1 MLLDLLTFVVHFNL
15 GNLANVLR
23 SDVQSVDPCLQLG
36 LELRLQMFG
45 RLLNLDGD
53 EIAGFS
59 LEASLDLLA
68 NLLALS
74 FLDKGNFVVLLDQIE
89 FLFKFLLGYLLL

>member
-1 MLLDLLTFVVHFNL
+1 MLLDLLAFVVHFNL
-15 GNLANVLR
+15 WNLAVALCSN
-23 SDVQSVDPCLQLG
+23 VQSVDSSLQLR
-36 LELRLQMFG
+36 LELRLQMVSS
-45 RLLNLDGD
+45 LLNLDGD